1 MIMENKIRKC
11 LPQEVDRIV
20 PLFADWEET
29 MIWSCLQGVMGDIYV
44 PDGKYPVSAAAQ
56 LNDFCFL
63 TGEPCADMV
72 TFDYGRDFLIM
83 VPQNE
88 SWAELI
94 EEVLGD
100 KAARR
105 MRYAIKKEPNC
116 FDACK
121 LSALV
126 NMLPKQYEIH
136 RINRTLYE
144 QCLENAWS
152 SDLVS
157 GYPAYED
164 FERLGIG
171 FVITENGKI
180 VSGASS
186 YSRYNEGIE
195 IEIDTKEEYRR
206 NGLAASAA
214 SALILE
220 CLNCGLYPSW
230 DAHNKASVAL
240 AEKLGYSFSHEY
252 LVYEV
257 KNNLADLLT
266 TP

>member
-1 MIMENKIRKC
+1 MENKIRKC
-11 LPQEVDRIV
+11 LPQEVDRIA

-44 PDGKYPVSAAAQ
+44 PDGKDPVSAAAQ

-126 NMLPKQYEIH
+126 DMLPKQYEIH
-136 RINRTLYE
+136 RIDRTLYE

-157 GYPAYED
+157 GYHAYED

-171 FVITENGKI
+171 FVVTDITDNGKI

-195 IEIDTKEEYRR
+195 IEIDTREDYRR
-206 NGLAASAA
+206 KGLATICAA
-214 SALILE
+214 RLILE
-220 CLNCGLYPSW
+220 CRDRKLYPSW
-230 DAHNKASVAL
+230 DAQNMWSVHL
-240 AEKLGYSFSHEY
+240 AEKLGYHYSHTY
-252 LVYEV
+252 RVYEV
-257 KNNLADLLT
+257 T
-266 TP
+266 R